1 MSVRVLLSSPRP
13 SGTLALPDCAV
24 AAAAA
29 AAVVL
34 VAGGQLFVGA
44 GGGGPSSGLRR
55 GAPAGVEGGAGTG
68 PAQGRLQGAGRSE
81 ACWEE
86 GPTCACYSLK
96 KLAVCPK

>member
-1 MSVRVLLSSPRP
+1 MSVRVLLSSP

-24 AAAAA
+24 AAAAT